1 MDGTMLDELCQWL
14 RIPSISTGEGDAADL
29 ERGAAFAAEKI
40 RRAGGQA
47 SLVTIGDGNPLVI
60 GDLDGPSADAP
71 TVLIYGHYDV
81 QSPGPAADWESH
93 PFEPEVR
100 DGRLYARGASDDKGN
115 FFTLLHAACEL
126 AHSGELPVNVRVV
139 VEGEEEVGG
148 ASVAEWVRNDERGAD
163 CAIVFDSQ
171 MENRQTPAIT
181 VGLRGV
187 IAAKLTI
194 ECQPRDLHS
203 GMYGGSVLNALNV
216 LHSVLAQVV
225 PDASGAVPEELAR
238 GAAEPGAEEV
248 AGWDRL
254 RPGSEILEEVGA
266 RPLHP
271 QAGTEFRRQNG
282 TLPAVDVNWVEA
294 GSPRTVIPARAE
306 AFVSLRIAPG
316 QSVDEMKA
324 EFERLLR
331 SGLADGATME
341 IAWHS
346 GAPSLFEPELPAIR
360 LAREAIDRASGME
373 TALVRSG
380 ASIPVVADFSE
391 KGIPVIV
398 TGFALADDDI
408 HAPNESFLVENLELG
423 ERCAREMLIALAE
436 LPRG

>member
-1 MDGTMLDELCQWL
+1 MDETMLDELCAWL
-14 RIPSISTGEGDAADL
+14 RIPSISTGEGDDADL
-29 ERGAAFAAEKI
+29 ERAAAFAAEKV

-47 SLVTIGDGNPLVI
+47 SLVTIGDGHPLVV
-60 GDLDGPSADAP
+60 GELEGPSPEAP

-81 QSPGPAADWESH
+81 QSPGPHEAWESP

-115 FFTLLHAACEL
+115 FFSLLHAACSL
-126 AHSGELPVNVRVV
+126 AADGQLPVNVRVL

-148 ASVAEWVRNDERGAD
+148 ASVAEWVRKDERGAD
-163 CAIVFDSQ
+163 CAIVFDCQ
-171 MENRQTPAIT
+171 MENAQTPAIT

-187 IAAKLTI
+187 VAAKLTI

-216 LHSVLAQVV
+216 LHRVLAEVV
-225 PDASGAVPEELAR
+225 PDERGVVRKELASGAAD
-238 GAAEPGAEEV
+238 PGADEV
-248 AGWDRL
+248 DGWGRL
-254 RPGSEILEEVGA
+254 RPGSEILGEVGA
-266 RPLHP
+266 RKLYPE
-271 QAGTEFRRQNG
+271 AAEEFRLRNG
-282 TLPAVDVNWVEA
+282 ARPAVDVNWVEA

-306 AFVSLRIAPG
+306 AFVSLRVAPG
-316 QSVDEMKA
+316 QDAAAMKA

-331 SGLADGATME
+331 SGLPEGATME
-341 IAWHS
+341 IAWHA
-346 GAPSLFEPELPAIR
+346 GEPSLFEPDLPAIR

-373 TALVRSG
+373 TALVRAG
-380 ASIPVVADFSE
+380 ASIPVVADLQAR
-391 KGIPVIV
+391 GIPVVV

-408 HAPNESFLVENLELG
+408 HAPNESFPVESLLLG
-423 ERCAREMLIALAE
+423 ERCAREMLLALAE

>member
-1 MDGTMLDELCQWL
+1 MDGEILDELCQWL

-29 ERGAAFAAEKI
+29 ERAASFAAEKV

-47 SLVTIGDGNPLVI
+47 SLVTVGDGNPLVV
-60 GDLDGPSADAP
+60 GELEGPSPDAP

-81 QSPGPAADWESH
+81 QSPGPASEWSSH

-115 FFTLLHAACEL
+115 FYSLLYAACAL
-126 AHSGELPVNVRVV
+126 ASEGRLPVNVRVV

-171 MENRQTPAIT
+171 MENPSTPAIT

-194 ECQPRDLHS
+194 EVQPRDLHS
-203 GMYGGSVLNALNV
+203 GMYGGSVLNALHV
-216 LHSVLAQVV
+216 LHGVLAKVMPDDRGVV
-225 PDASGAVPEELAR
+225 PESLAA
-238 GAAEPGAEEV
+238 GVAEPGAEEV
-248 AGWDRL
+248 EGWGRL
-254 RPGSEILEEVGA
+254 KPGEEILGEVGA
-266 RPLHP
+266 RPLYP
-271 QAGTEFRRQNG
+271 EAAEEFRLRNG
-282 TLPAVDVNWVEA
+282 ARPAVDVNWIEA
-294 GSPRTVIPARAE
+294 GSPRTVIPGRAE

-316 QSVDEMKA
+316 QDQHEMKA

-331 SGLADGATME
+331 SGLPDDATME
-341 IAWHS
+341 ISWHS

-373 TALVRSG
+373 TALVRAG
-380 ASIPVVADFSE
+380 ASIPVVADLQE
-391 KGIPVIV
+391 QGIPVVV
-398 TGFALADDDI
+398 TGFALAEDDI
-408 HAPNESFLVENLELG
+408 HAPDESFAVDSLLLG
-423 ERCAREMLIALAE
+423 ERCAREMLVALAG
-436 LPRG
+436 LPRD

>member
-1 MDGTMLDELCQWL
+1 MEETMLEELCEWL

-47 SLVTIGDGNPLVI
+47 SLVTIGDGNPLVV
-60 GDLDGPSADAP
+60 GELEGPSPEAP

-81 QSPGPAADWESH
+81 QSPGPPEAWDSP

-115 FFTLLHAACEL
+115 FFSLFHAACAL
-126 AHSGELPVNVRVV
+126 AAEGELPVNVRVV

-148 ASVAEWVRNDERGAD
+148 ASVAEWVRSDDRGAD
-163 CAIVFDSQ
+163 CAIVFDCQ
-171 MENRQTPAIT
+171 MENPQTPAIT

-187 IAAKLTI
+187 IAARLTI

-216 LHSVLAQVV
+216 LHRVLAQVV
-225 PDASGAVPEELAR
+225 PDERGVVREELAA
-238 GAAEPGAEEV
+238 GVAEPGAEEV
-248 AGWDRL
+248 EGWERL
-254 RPGSEILEEVGA
+254 RPGSEILGEVGA
-266 RPLHP
+266 RPLYP
-271 QAGTEFRRQNG
+271 EAATEFRLRNG
-282 TLPAVDVNWVEA
+282 ARPAVDINWIEA

-306 AFVSLRIAPG
+306 AFVSLRVAPG
-316 QSVDEMKA
+316 QDAAAMKA
-324 EFERLLR
+324 EFERLMR
-331 SGLADGATME
+331 SGLPDGATME
-341 IAWHS
+341 ISWHA
-346 GAPSLFEPELPAIR
+346 GEPSLFEPELPAIR
-360 LAREAIDRASGME
+360 LAREAIDRASGLE
-373 TALVRSG
+373 TVLVRAG
-380 ASIPVVADFSE
+380 ASIPVVADLQAR
-391 KGIPVIV
+391 GIPVVV

-408 HAPNESFLVENLELG
+408 HAPNESFAVESLLLG
-423 ERCAREMLIALAE
+423 ERCAREMLVALAA